1 VGNKARGTD
10 LKAVLDTHPLIVF
23 FKDEKGAEDVKRI
36 LDGVEMGE
44 IEGLVSTLTLSEIF
58 YILARYRDVDFAK
71 TVLKYI
77 EVNLRSA
84 AVSEGIAEK
93 GGEFKFT
100 YTGGLPLADAIIAAT
115 AFEEKAVLVSGEEHF
130 RRIKEIEVK
139 SPEDIP

>member
-1 VGNKARGTD
+1 M
-10 LKAVLDTHPLIVF
+10 KAVLDTHPLIIF
-23 FKDEKGAEDVKRI
+23 FKDERGAEDVQRI
-36 LDGVEMGE
+36 LEKVGRGE

-84 AVSEGIAEK
+84 AVSGDIAKK

-100 YTGGLPLADAIIAAT
+100 YAGGLPLADAIIAAT

-139 SPEDIP
+139 PPRDLAQK

>member
-1 VGNKARGTD
+1 M
-10 LKAVLDTHPLIVF
+10 KAVLDTHPLIIF
-23 FKDEKGAEDVKRI
+23 FKDERGAEDVQRI
-36 LDGVEMGE
+36 LEKVGRGE

-77 EVNLRSA
+77 EVNLRCA
-84 AVSEGIAEK
+84 AVSGDIAKK

-100 YTGGLPLADAIIAAT
+100 YAGGLSLADAIIAAT

-139 SPEDIP
+139 PPRDLAQK